1 MRGVQWGEVTDTTDW
16 SKNSV
21 CEGTVT
27 SLHIHSRLHLQ
38 FKDRKHKGNTT
49 EALRGKGWW
58 FWGDPT
64 SLFHAM
70 DKCSFVLCPS
80 AAGEHASSLDPRFPV
95 CSQIQGLLPTLV
107 HCPPAHPSLECREIR
122 QVEHWI
128 PWQSLSEM
136 CCRSWVCSGCL
147 KNILGLSKEAN
158 SLNLFSEWQFIG
170 EVFMTK
176 VWFIAAIRRKKRAP
190 SSEHSSIFQSLFKI
204 WLEQSDASPYRKQG
218 FNSSPF
224 SQACLM
230 YNPLTTLI

>member
-1 MRGVQWGEVTDTTDW
+1 MQWEEYNWGEVTDTTDW

-38 FKDRKHKGNTT
+38 FKDRKHKANTT

-95 CSQIQGLLPTLV
+95 CPQIQGLLPTLV

-122 QVEHWI
+122 QVEMCSLRCAAGPGCAQDASKTYWDCQKKQI
-128 PWQSLSEM
+128 PWS
-136 CCRSWVCSGCL
+136 C
-147 KNILGLSKEAN
+147 
-158 SLNLFSEWQFIG
+158 
-170 EVFMTK
+170 
-176 VWFIAAIRRKKRAP
+176 
-190 SSEHSSIFQSLFKI
+190 FQS
-204 WLEQSDASPYRKQG
+204 G
-218 FNSSPF
+218 NS
-224 SQACLM
+224 
-230 YNPLTTLI
+230 